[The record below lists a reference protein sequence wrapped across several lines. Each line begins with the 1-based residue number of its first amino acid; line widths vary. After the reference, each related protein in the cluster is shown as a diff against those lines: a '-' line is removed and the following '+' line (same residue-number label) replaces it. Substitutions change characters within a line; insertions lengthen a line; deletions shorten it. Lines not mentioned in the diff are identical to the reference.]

1 MTEHFWLGMVI
12 IFVGG
17 VLNGSF
23 PLPMKY
29 ARWRWEN
36 TWLVFVL
43 VALIL
48 IPWVLALGF
57 VPNLG
62 GVYSSV
68 PTRVLLYPLILG
80 FLWGIAQTTFGIGLK
95 ALGMALA
102 FSVVAGLGAL
112 VGSFLPLLILNPADL
127 FKPRGLLLIASL
139 PILIVGLFLYA
150 KAGRR
155 RDTEKPSTVSADDVG
170 KMSFGAGL
178 GICIFTGVV
187 GTCWNLGFA
196 LSGGLIAKSADLG
209 ASQSTSAYAVWPLLL
224 GAGAIP
230 NLLYCAYLLTRNKGW
245 GVFASAG
252 WAREVFL
259 GASMGV
265 LWLAGI
271 VTYGIGATLVGR
283 YGTSVGFA
291 LFVTAVILASN
302 SLGIV
307 AGEWKGTTPLTR
319 RLLYAGV
326 GIIIF
331 SVIVLSL
338 GGLFSA

>member
-1 MTEHFWLGMVI
+1 MTENFWLGMVI
-12 IFVGG
+12 VFAGG
-17 VLNGSF
+17 LLNGSF

-36 TWLVFVL
+36 TWLIFAL
-43 VALIL
+43 VALII
-48 IPWVLALGF
+48 IPWALAGGF
-57 VPNLG
+57 VPSLG
-62 GVYSSV
+62 EVYYRT
-68 PTRVLLYPLILG
+68 PTRVLLYPLIFG

-112 VGSFLPLLILNPADL
+112 LGSVLPPIILNPSDL
-127 FKPRGLLLIASL
+127 FRPRGLLLMASL
-139 PILIVGLFLYA
+139 PILLAGLYLYA

-155 RDTEKPSTVSADDVG
+155 RDREKPSTARSDDVG
-170 KMSFGAGL
+170 NMSFAAGL

-196 LSGGLIAKSADLG
+196 LSGGLIAKSAEMG
-209 ASQSTSAYAVWPLLL
+209 ASQATAGYAVWPLLL
-224 GAGAIP
+224 GMGAIP
-230 NLLYCAYLLTRNKGW
+230 NLLYCGYLLTRNKGW
-245 GVFASAG
+245 GLFAGQG
-252 WAREVFL
+252 WARELFL
-259 GASMGV
+259 GAAMGV
-265 LWLAGI
+265 LWLSGI
-271 VTYGIGATLVGR
+271 VTYGYGTTLVGK

-291 LFVTAVILASN
+291 LFVSAVILASN
-302 SLGIV
+302 TLGILT
-307 AGEWKGTTPLTR
+307 GEWKGTAPLTR

-326 GIIIF
+326 GVIIL